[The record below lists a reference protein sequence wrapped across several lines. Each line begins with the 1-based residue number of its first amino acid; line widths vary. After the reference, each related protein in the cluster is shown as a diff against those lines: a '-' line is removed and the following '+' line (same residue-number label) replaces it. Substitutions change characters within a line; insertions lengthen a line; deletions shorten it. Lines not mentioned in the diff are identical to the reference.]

1 MEQELGDEE
10 YKEVEV
16 MELSSFD
23 FQENLD
29 YLDMDMK
36 GSISS
41 GESIEVLGMEKF
53 MFVFFKFDSQVSF
66 MVLLSFQVVW
76 SKVVSYRIIS
86 EDSIEVFS
94 ICFFEVFIFD
104 DFKVSYLSVINEEEL
119 YLDGNEGVIYFQ
131 VSISFLELGEME
143 EGSMENI
150 LL

>member
-16 MELSSFD
+16 IELSSFD

-53 MFVFFKFDSQVSF
+53 IFVFFKFDSQVSF
-66 MVLLSFQVVW
+66 IVLLSFQVVW

-131 VSISFLELGEME
+131 VSISFLELGEIE
-143 EGSMENI
+143 EGSIENI

>member
-16 MELSSFD
+16 IELSSFD

-53 MFVFFKFDSQVSF
+53 IFVFFKFDSQVSF
-66 MVLLSFQVVW
+66 IVLLSFQVGW

-131 VSISFLELGEME
+131 VSISFLELGEIE
-143 EGSMENI
+143 EGSIENI